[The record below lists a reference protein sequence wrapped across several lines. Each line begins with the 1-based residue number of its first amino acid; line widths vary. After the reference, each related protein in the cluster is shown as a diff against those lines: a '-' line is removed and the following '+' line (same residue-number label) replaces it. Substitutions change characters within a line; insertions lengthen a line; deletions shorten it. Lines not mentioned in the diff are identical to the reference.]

1 MDKLAAT
8 ENANVPC
15 SSRDFNDGTP
25 LVCQAPN
32 FGWCQLVVFRGL
44 CLQDPLQDSV
54 TSWAQHEGRVRQQND
69 NLLEGV

>member
-8 ENANVPC
+8 ENANIPC
-15 SSRDFNDGTP
+15 SSRDLNDGTP
-25 LVCQAPN
+25 QVCQALN
-32 FGWCQLVVFRGL
+32 FGWFQLVVFRVL
-44 CLQDPLQDSV
+44 CLQDLLQDSV